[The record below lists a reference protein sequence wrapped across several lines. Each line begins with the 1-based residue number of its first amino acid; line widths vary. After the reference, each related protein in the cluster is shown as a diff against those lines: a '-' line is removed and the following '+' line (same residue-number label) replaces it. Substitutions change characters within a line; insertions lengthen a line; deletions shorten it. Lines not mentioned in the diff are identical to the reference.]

1 MQTLVQINEDLCP
14 QVKIQNLNNNMMQR
28 ELQDSFMKKAIK
40 VKNDLIET
48 RLDEAREELTGLKN
62 FPDTEFIGIIKKLG
76 FECELCARCC
86 TKEFNDHVFLLDS
99 DLDSIRKIDP
109 DAVTPA
115 PYYEFCDQKGRF
127 YVSGYA
133 LKTKPDGSCIFLD
146 NKRCKI
152 YEKRPSICRVYPH
165 MLHREADESGKIE
178 WRQISGLN
186 EHGNYHSDIQES
198 ECEAIARETRAYEE
212 AYLKQMICF
221 LEAVRAHFKKN
232 GLKHVQSIYD
242 RKTREFLKG
251 KCELEVFVY
260 SKDKFEKCTLKPEI
274 CL

>member
-1 MQTLVQINEDLCP
+1 
-14 QVKIQNLNNNMMQR
+14 
-28 ELQDSFMKKAIK
+28 MKKAIN
-40 VKNDLIET
+40 VKNDLIEA
-48 RLDEAREELTGLKN
+48 RLAGAREELTGLNN
-62 FPDTEFIGIIKKLG
+62 FSDTEFIGIIKELG
-76 FECELCARCC
+76 FKCELCARCC

-99 DLDSIRKIDP
+99 DLDIIRKIDHE
-109 DAVTPA
+109 AFTPA

-133 LKTKPDGSCIFLD
+133 LKTKSDGSCIFLD

-152 YEKRPSICRVYPH
+152 YENRPSICRVYPH
-165 MLHREADESGKIE
+165 MLHREANDSGKVD

-186 EHGNYHSDIQES
+186 EHGSYHSEIQDS
-198 ECEAIARETRAYEE
+198 ECEAIAHDTRAYEE
-212 AYLKQMICF
+212 AYLNQIIGF
-221 LEAVRAHFKKN
+221 LEAVKAHFKKN
-232 GLKHVQSIYD
+232 GLKHVQSTYD

-260 SKDKFEKCTLKPEI
+260 SQKGFERCILKPEI